1 MRGKRARNSLGNQAA
16 NPADF
21 RFHCNEAPAVSP
33 FALLPPPGVRFPAP
47 FAGWPGPRAAWIKRR
62 AASLGPPTH
71 GPGWRARWPSPD
83 VQALSVSFEWPPL
96 RGPQL
101 QPPVVCLGSGILQTT
116 PTERRAAGGDRP
128 RSGGSVKLRR
138 IARRTALPA
147 CFAPASRAHCAEM
160 REWIRAWTEAVET
173 FVLEV
178 IFEQRRG
185 TWAAMVRAALFAFS
199 KIFQVAVKVRRFL
212 YNRRLLR
219 DSTLGVQVI
228 AIGNLTVGGTG
239 KTPVVEKFA
248 RELQNQGR
256 TVAILSRGYRSK
268 PPPLTRRMWNK
279 LLLRDD
285 TTPPRVV
292 SDGKSLLLD
301 SETAGDE
308 PYMLAS
314 NLKDVVVLV
323 DKDRVKSG
331 RYAIEKFGC
340 DTLLLDDGFQ
350 YWKLAGRRRDIVLI
364 DFQQPFGNEHLLPRG
379 TLREPPSHLS
389 RASTIFITK
398 SDGATAEL
406 RARIGKY
413 NPSASI
419 IECVHHPLYFEDVFT
434 GEQCGLD
441 LIKGRK
447 VASLSGI
454 AQPESFEKSLVKQGA
469 ELVYSKRFADH
480 HRFTQQEVLNA
491 VNRSKK
497 RQATAIITTQKDA
510 VRFPKIDRRD
520 LPIYFMRVEIKIL
533 SGAKDFNDC
542 VRQICFR

>member
-1 MRGKRARNSLGNQAA
+1 
-16 NPADF
+16 
-21 RFHCNEAPAVSP
+21 
-33 FALLPPPGVRFPAP
+33 
-47 FAGWPGPRAAWIKRR
+47 
-62 AASLGPPTH
+62 
-71 GPGWRARWPSPD
+71 
-83 VQALSVSFEWPPL
+83 
-96 RGPQL
+96 
-101 QPPVVCLGSGILQTT
+101 
-116 PTERRAAGGDRP
+116 
-128 RSGGSVKLRR
+128 
-138 IARRTALPA
+138 
-147 CFAPASRAHCAEM
+147 M
-160 REWIRAWTEAVET
+160 REKFRVWTENLET
-173 FVLEV
+173 FLLEV
-178 IFEQRRG
+178 ILEERRG
-185 TWAAMVRAALFAFS
+185 TSEEFVRAVAYGCSKLFQAAI
-199 KIFQVAVKVRRFL
+199 KARRFL
-212 YNRRLLR
+212 YNVRILR

-248 RELQNQGR
+248 RELRDQGR

-268 PPPLTRRMWNK
+268 PPPLAKRVINR
-279 LLLRDD
+279 LFFQEDR
-285 TTPPRVV
+285 TPPRVV

-314 NLKDVVVLV
+314 NLKDVIVLV

-419 IECVHHPLYFEDVFT
+419 IECVHHPLYF
-434 GEQCGLD
+434 
-441 LIKGRK
+441 
-447 VASLSGI
+447 
-454 AQPESFEKSLVKQGA
+454 
-469 ELVYSKRFADH
+469 
-480 HRFTQQEVLNA
+480 
-491 VNRSKK
+491 
-497 RQATAIITTQKDA
+497 
-510 VRFPKIDRRD
+510 
-520 LPIYFMRVEIKIL
+520 
-533 SGAKDFNDC
+533 
-542 VRQICFR
+542 